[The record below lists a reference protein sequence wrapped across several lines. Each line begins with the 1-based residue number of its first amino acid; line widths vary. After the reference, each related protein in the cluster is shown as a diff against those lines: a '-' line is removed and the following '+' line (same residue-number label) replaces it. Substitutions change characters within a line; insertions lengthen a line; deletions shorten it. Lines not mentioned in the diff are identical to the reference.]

1 VRASRFLALILLAIG
16 IRAAAAALGHPQVR
30 STPRQGARDP
40 KTPTQILDENRDSI
54 AVIVA
59 GGDRSL
65 NLGTGFFV
73 QSKGLL
79 LTNLHVAEGMD
90 LVGVKLP
97 SSGSV
102 VWARYARGFDSDSDL
117 VVLEVETA
125 AAKTARLGDS
135 DEVRVGEPIVVVG
148 NPEGL
153 EQTVSNGLV
162 SAIGEL
168 NGRRLFQISAPVSE
182 GSSGSPV
189 FNEYGEVIGVVVG
202 SLQSGQ
208 NLNFAVAIN

>member
-1 VRASRFLALILLAIG
+1 
-16 IRAAAAALGHPQVR
+16 
-30 STPRQGARDP
+30 
-40 KTPTQILDENRDSI
+40 
-54 AVIVA
+54 
-59 GGDRSL
+59 
-65 NLGTGFFV
+65 
-73 QSKGLL
+73 
-79 LTNLHVAEGMD
+79 
-90 LVGVKLP
+90 
-97 SSGSV
+97 
-102 VWARYARGFDSDSDL
+102 
-117 VVLEVETA
+117 
-125 AAKTARLGDS
+125 
-135 DEVRVGEPIVVVG
+135 
-148 NPEGL
+148 L